1 VIPRMKSAVHA
12 KPFAGLVLVM
22 LILMLPGISRADE
35 FDCIIEP
42 RQVLELRSPI
52 EGLIETVEVN
62 RGDLVHEGQVL
73 AVLDTAVDQ
82 VAAEMARQR
91 SHMKGAI
98 RAAESRLEFNRKKL
112 KRVSELHEQNYIAE
126 EARDE
131 TIAEIELAEAEL
143 QDARDNQRLAE
154 LEYQRQMEII
164 KLKTITSPING
175 VVIERILNPGELA
188 EAGVGREAL
197 IKLAEIEMLH
207 VEVLMPVDYYGQV
220 SLGMTVEVI
229 PEVPAG
235 ARYEATVHVIDRV
248 FDTASGT
255 FVVRLELPNPD
266 QAYPAGVRC
275 MANFDAVAGK

>member
-1 VIPRMKSAVHA
+1 
-12 KPFAGLVLVM
+12 
-22 LILMLPGISRADE
+22 MLPGISLAEE

-52 EGLIETVEVN
+52 EGLIETVEVS
-62 RGDLVHEGQVL
+62 RGDLVHKGQVL

-91 SHMKGAI
+91 SKMEGAI
-98 RAAESRLEFNRKKL
+98 RAGESRLEFNRKKL
-112 KRVSELHEQNYIAE
+112 KRVMELHEQNYIAE

-131 TIAEIELAEAEL
+131 TTAEIELAEAEL
-143 QDARDNQRLAE
+143 QDARDNQRLAK
-154 LEYQRQMEII
+154 LEHQRQVEII

-175 VVIERILNPGELA
+175 VVMERILNPGELA

-207 VEVLMPVDYYGQV
+207 VEVLMPVDSYEQV

-229 PEVPAG
+229 PEVPVG
-235 ARYEATVHVIDRV
+235 ARYEATVKVIDRV

-266 QAYPAGVRC
+266 HAYPAGVRC
-275 MANFDAVAGK
+275 MADFSEISVAASP